1 MDIAGKTVSAVIP
14 VFNEEKTV
22 ARIIEAFLGSDLV
35 SEVVVVND
43 GSKDRS
49 LAVLEGFGTRIKL
62 INLKRNHGK
71 GFALAVGTKA
81 ARGEIVVFLDSDLVN
96 FSPDHVRSLLD
107 PILNQGVE
115 VVLGVHAPK
124 GRYPWNDLYL
134 TGQRVYWRHLIL
146 PHLKR
151 MAKARSGVEIYL
163 NGLHRK
169 KKIRIVP
176 LVGVI
181 ALAKEAK
188 WSASLALKQYLVMGI
203 DIGLELGRKEVIS
216 AEDYQKIK
224 RLAAKPVLKDFELGV
239 RELKSQRLKQ
249 ILKRY
254 VLRYLEKSHLINRL

>member
-1 MDIAGKTVSAVIP
+1 MRGNKTVSAVIP

-22 ARIIEAFLGSDLV
+22 AKIIEAFLGSDLV

-43 GSKDRS
+43 GSKDKS
-49 LAVLEGFGTRIKL
+49 LAVLESFGEKIKL

-71 GFALAVGTKA
+71 GFTLAVGTKA

-96 FSPDHVRSLLD
+96 FSPDHIRSLLD
-107 PILNQGVE
+107 PILNQGAE

-124 GRYPWNDLYL
+124 GRYRWNELYL
-134 TGQRVYWRHLIL
+134 TGQRVYGRHLIL

-151 MAKARSGVEIYL
+151 MAKARSGVEVYL

-169 KKIRIVP
+169 KKIRVVP

-181 ALAKEAK
+181 ALAKEDK
-188 WSASLALKQYLVMGI
+188 WNASLALKQYLVMGI
-203 DIGLELGRKEVIS
+203 DVGLELGRREVIS

-224 RLAAKPVLKDFELGV
+224 KLAAKPVLKDFELGV
-239 RELKSQRLKQ
+239 KELSSRRLRH

-254 VLRYLEKSHLINRL
+254 ILRYLEKSRLINRL

>member
-1 MDIAGKTVSAVIP
+1 MRENKTVSAVIP

-22 ARIIEAFLGSDLV
+22 AKIIEAFLSSDLI

-43 GSKDRS
+43 GSKDGS
-49 LAVLEGFGTRIKL
+49 LAVLESFGERIKL

-71 GFALAVGTKA
+71 GFALGVGTKTA
-81 ARGEIVVFLDSDLVN
+81 QGEIVVFLDSDLVN
-96 FSPDHVRSLLD
+96 FSPDHVRSLLN
-107 PILNQGVE
+107 PILNQGAE
-115 VVLGVHAPK
+115 VVLGVHAPQ
-124 GRYPWNDLYL
+124 GRYHWNELYL

-151 MAKARSGVEIYL
+151 MAKARSGVEVYL

-169 KKIRIVP
+169 KKVCAVP
-176 LVGVI
+176 LIGVI
-181 ALAKEAK
+181 APAKEVK
-188 WSASLALKQYLVMGI
+188 WSASLALKQYLAMGV

-224 RLAAKPVLKDFELGV
+224 SLATKPVLKDFELGV
-239 RELKSQRLKQ
+239 RELNSQRLKQ

-254 VLRYLEKSHLINRL
+254 VLRYLEKSRLINRL